1 MKIAY
6 FDCFSGVSGDMIVGA
21 LLDAGLDL
29 QDLEAELLKLGLE
42 GYSVSAERVGRGAIT
57 GTKFLVET
65 DETGHGRTVG
75 EIMQILGDSALD
87 DDVRSSVRS
96 VISEIA
102 QVESRIHGTS
112 ADELHLHETS
122 GLDSII
128 DIVAS
133 IVGLKMLGV
142 EAVFASKIHV
152 GTGFVECAHGTL
164 PVPAPATLALL
175 KGIPVYSRGIESE
188 LATPTGA
195 ALLRVLA
202 QDFGPVPEM
211 KVEAVGYG
219 AGTREL
225 EMPNVLRI
233 VIGDISSATYETDEV
248 VLIEVNIDDMNPEF
262 FGHVSDLLWTRGA
275 LDVFLTPVFMKKNR
289 PGTVLTVVAPQE
301 HVDEIVSTIFSETTT
316 FGVRMTKVERRKL
329 TRELFCVETRFGKIG
344 VKLGRTDGR
353 VVTLAP
359 EYEDCREAALRCG
372 VPLADVY
379 DEVRAVARETVR
391 ADGDTE
397 GDAQNSDRWTGRSE

>member
-1 MKIAY
+1 MRIAY

-29 QDLEAELLKLGLE
+29 QDLEGELLKLGLK
-42 GYSVSAERVGRGAIT
+42 GYSVGAERIGRGAII

-87 DDVRSSVRS
+87 DDVRSSARA

-102 QVESRIHGTS
+102 QVESRIHGTPV
-112 ADELHLHETS
+112 DELHLHETS
-122 GLDSII
+122 GLDSIV

-133 IVGLKMLGV
+133 IAGLKMLGV

-175 KGIPVYSRGIESE
+175 EGIPIYSRGVESE

-202 QDFGPVPEM
+202 QDFGPIPEM

-225 EMPNVLRI
+225 KMPNMLRI
-233 VIGDISSATYETDEV
+233 VIGGISSATYERDEV
-248 VLIEVNIDDMNPEF
+248 VLVEVNIDDMNPEF
-262 FGHVSDLLWTRGA
+262 FGHASDLLWKRGA
-275 LDVFLTPVFMKKNR
+275 LDVYLTPVFMKKNR
-289 PGTVLTVVAPQE
+289 PGTMLAVLVPQE
-301 HVDEIVSTIFSETTT
+301 HVDEIVSTLFDETTT
-316 FGVRMTKVERRKL
+316 LGVRMTKVERRKL
-329 TRELFCVETRFGKIG
+329 TRETLHVETRFGRIG
-344 VKLGRTDGR
+344 IKLGRTAGR
-353 VVTLAP
+353 VVSLAP
-359 EYEDCREAALRCG
+359 EYEDCREAALRYN

-379 DEVRAVARETVR
+379 DEARAVARKTVP
-391 ADGDTE
+391 ADGSAE
-397 GDAQNSDRWTGRSE
+397 GNVQQ